1 MKRIFFIIVALS
13 MVSVLSLGAVYAAE
27 EQLLKTQIV
36 RIHGYAGVEPLNLMI
51 TPGTVVVWLN
61 DYKISPV
68 EVLFPD
74 KKVTMA
80 CQSPVNFSISKDGTY
95 VSNSIPY
102 GGVAS
107 LCFIEP
113 GTFKYIIERARP
125 QVEDNFGRGNPF
137 RFEGQI
143 VVKAK

>member
-1 MKRIFFIIVALS
+1 MKKLVLAIIAVGFVA
-13 MVSVLSLGAVYAAE
+13 SLLPGNTFAGE
-27 EQLLKTQIV
+27 EQKLNTQIV
-36 RIHGYAGVEPLNLMI
+36 RIQGNAGVSPLNLSI

-61 DYKISPV
+61 DYRITPV
-68 EVLFPD
+68 EVMFPD

-113 GTFKYIIERARP
+113 GTFKYVIERARP
-125 QVEDNFGRGNPF
+125 QMMDEVRGNPF

-143 VVKAK
+143 VVKKQ

>member
-1 MKRIFFIIVALS
+1 MKKLVLAIIAVGFVA
-13 MVSVLSLGAVYAAE
+13 SLLPGNTFAGE
-27 EQLLKTQIV
+27 EKKLNTQIV
-36 RIHGYAGVEPLNLMI
+36 RIGRYEGVSPLNLFI

-61 DYKISPV
+61 DYKTSPV
-68 EVLFPD
+68 EVKFPD

-80 CQSPVNFSISKDGTY
+80 CQSPVNFSISKEGTY
-95 VSNSIPY
+95 VSNSIPF

-113 GTFKYIIERARP
+113 GTFKYIVERARP
-125 QVEDNFGRGNPF
+125 AVEVQSDLNPF

-143 VVKAK
+143 VVKKQ

>member
-1 MKRIFFIIVALS
+1 MKKLVLAIIAVGFVASFLS
-13 MVSVLSLGAVYAAE
+13 GNTFAGE
-27 EQLLKTQIV
+27 EQKLNTQIV
-36 RIHGYAGVEPLNLMI
+36 RIGRYEGVSPLNLFI

-61 DYKISPV
+61 DYKTSPV
-68 EVLFPD
+68 EVKFPD

-113 GTFKYIIERARP
+113 GTFKYVIERARP
-125 QVEDNFGRGNPF
+125 QMMDEVRGNPF

-143 VVKAK
+143 VVKKQ

>member
-1 MKRIFFIIVALS
+1 MKKLVLAIIAVGFVASLLS
-13 MVSVLSLGAVYAAE
+13 GNTFAGE
-27 EQLLKTQIV
+27 EQKLNTQIV
-36 RIHGYAGVEPLNLMI
+36 RIGRYEGVSPLNLFI

-61 DYKISPV
+61 DYKTSPV
-68 EVLFPD
+68 EVKFPD

-80 CQSPVNFSISKDGTY
+80 CQSPVNFSISKEGTY
-95 VSNSIPY
+95 VSNSIPF

-113 GTFKYIIERARP
+113 GTFKYIVERARP
-125 QVEDNFGRGNPF
+125 LVEVQSDLNPF

-143 VVKAK
+143 VVKKK

>member
-1 MKRIFFIIVALS
+1 MKRLFPTLIALSVLVALCY
-13 MVSVLSLGAVYAAE
+13 GAVYAGE
-27 EQLLKTQIV
+27 DQKLKTQIV
-36 RIHGYAGVEPLNLMI
+36 RINGQAGVEPLNLLI

-61 DYKISPV
+61 AYKISPV
-68 EVLFPD
+68 SVLFPD
-74 KKVTMA
+74 KKVTLA

-95 VSNSIPY
+95 VSNAIPF

-107 LCFIEP
+107 LCFIEQ
-113 GTFKYIIERARP
+113 GTFKYSIERARNIEEVP
-125 QVEDNFGRGNPF
+125 KGNPF